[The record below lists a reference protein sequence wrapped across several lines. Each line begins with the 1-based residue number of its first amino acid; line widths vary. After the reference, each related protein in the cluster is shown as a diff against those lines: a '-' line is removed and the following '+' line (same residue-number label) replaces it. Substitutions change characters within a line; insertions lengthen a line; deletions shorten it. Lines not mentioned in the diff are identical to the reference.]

1 MRLRCASSF
10 SPEFDAT
17 RAIKYLALA
26 AGLLSYYA
34 GEYSYVFSLFSS
46 VFAVAFIRTIEIRA
60 LVVLGM
66 LVSFFVIRILLY
78 ADFLYETI
86 RDLRFF
92 WGFFVFLLYFSSES
106 HAGRLKN
113 INYAPFFRA
122 MIDLLL
128 ILLLIEFL
136 TSNIF
141 AFQWPNRQH
150 TFFSELEMGIARGYG
165 FGGNATVTSVLFIAL
180 SAVFFKNPLR
190 DIFVLGMATSGTGAA
205 IFLAKQLARTRNFL
219 LVLTI
224 LVLAAVF
231 VRYSKEIADYSGLW
245 TLDKISLDYFI
256 YIFSLKWSQIVD
268 VFHTQPDWI
277 AWIIGQPFELIG
289 KRAGDFQALDYFV
302 FNGLAGVV
310 LLIAVLALF
319 VNRFNILPVV
329 LLLAGSIHYQV
340 AFSIPGQIILAWL
353 LSLKADVGDLKSF
366 GLRQRPGFGAAKLAA
381 HHQVI

>member
-1 MRLRCASSF
+1 MTPGRAESF
-10 SPEFDAT
+10 RPAIGAT
-17 RAIKYLALA
+17 QAIKYLALST
-26 AGLLSYYA
+26 GLLAYYA
-34 GEYSYVFSLFSS
+34 GEYSFALYLFSS
-46 VFAVAFIRTIEIRA
+46 AIALMFVVTIERRLLIVLA
-60 LVVLGM
+60 LLIGLF
-66 LVSFFVIRILLY
+66 LVRGLIY
-78 ADFLYETI
+78 PEYLYETI

-106 HAGRLKN
+106 HVGRSKD

-136 TSNIF
+136 TSNVF

-150 TFFSELEMGIARGYG
+150 TFFSELEMGIARSYG

-180 SAVFFKNPLR
+180 STVLLKNPLR
-190 DIFVLGMATSGTGAA
+190 DIFVLVMATSGTGAA
-205 IFLAKQLARTRNFL
+205 IFLLKQLARTRNFL

-224 LVLAAVF
+224 LVMAAVF

-256 YIFSLKWSQIVD
+256 FIFRFKWSQIVD
-268 VFHTQPDWI
+268 VFHTQSAWI

-289 KRAGDFQALDYFV
+289 KRAGDFQALDFFV

-319 VNRFNILPVV
+319 VNRFNILPVH
-329 LLLAGSIHYQV
+329 LLLIGSIHYQV
-340 AFSIPGQIILAWL
+340 IFSIPGQIVFAWL
-353 LSLKADVGDLKSF
+353 LTLSRVSSGIC
-366 GLRQRPGFGAAKLAA
+366 RR
-381 HHQVI
+381 